1 VILVPSFT
9 VFFAARAKEKRDNL
23 KLIQQ
28 QQQDEN
34 SVSSSD
40 NSS

>member
-9 VFFAARAKEKRDNL
+9 VFFAARSKEKRDNL
-23 KLIQQ
+23 KLTQQ

-34 SVSSSD
+34 SVISNE